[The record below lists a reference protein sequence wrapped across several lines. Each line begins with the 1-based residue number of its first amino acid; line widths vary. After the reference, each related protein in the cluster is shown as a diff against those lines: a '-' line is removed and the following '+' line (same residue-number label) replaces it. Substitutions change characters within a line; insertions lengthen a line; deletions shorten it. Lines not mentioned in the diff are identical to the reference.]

1 MKRTLITA
9 LLAALALAAQA
20 ADIIVPAGGITVP
33 EAAVTDVKA
42 WLATE
47 ELAHI
52 KSIPVVVSATNELG
66 EVEVVSSTSRKVR
79 VVTPET
85 PQQKLRRIY
94 RAAGDAAIRAGL
106 RQFRQ
111 ARADKAA
118 QAEMDAM
125 ADPVAEE
132 E

>member
-9 LLAALALAAQA
+9 LLAALALTAQA

-33 EAAVTDVKA
+33 EAAVADVQA
-42 WLATE
+42 WLATQTRTTT
-47 ELAHI
+47 I
-52 KSIPVVVSATNELG
+52 VR
-66 EVEVVSSTSRKVR
+66 EVEKIDPEDGHKYTVKEREVVKV
-79 VVTPET
+79 VET